1 MAIKI
6 LSTDEIKTA
15 KFNAVV
21 KEFEELQEEVVE
33 QVKVALDH
41 IIELDYMY
49 EIKNH
54 IDQLLVDW
62 EEYVYGED
70 EEEDE

>member
-6 LSTDEIKTA
+6 LSTDEINTSKY
-15 KFNAVV
+15 NAIV
-21 KEFEELQEEVVE
+21 KEFEELQGEVVE
-33 QVKVALDH
+33 QVKIALDH

-62 EEYVYGED
+62 EEYIYEED